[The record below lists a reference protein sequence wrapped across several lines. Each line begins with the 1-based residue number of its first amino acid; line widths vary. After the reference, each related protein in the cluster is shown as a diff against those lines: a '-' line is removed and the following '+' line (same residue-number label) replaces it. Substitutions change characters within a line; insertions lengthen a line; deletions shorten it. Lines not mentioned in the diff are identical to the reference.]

1 MQAVTIGVMCMK
13 LNPVNAKGGESA
25 LIHLNVS
32 KELKGRW
39 IQASRADG
47 KRLADWIIEIV
58 ERYMEQRLVNI
69 SIPDDLNFKDLKLG
83 IESDGS
89 YSFDM
94 QVIERI
100 CKESNLPLS
109 MITDAPEDNVASLIL
124 RWYEL
129 HLQNGGEPDPV
140 MAHSFNEV
148 LAEEKAGQSFSY
160 PAGKA

>member
-1 MQAVTIGVMCMK
+1 MLARMTGRNMK
-13 LNPVNAKGGESA
+13 SNKFNYTQGGDSA
-25 LIHLNVS
+25 LIHLNVN

-39 IQASRADG
+39 IQASRAEG
-47 KRLADWIIEIV
+47 KKLSEWIIDIV
-58 ERYMEQRLVNI
+58 EQHMEQRLVRI
-69 SIPDDLNFKDLKLG
+69 AIPDDITFKDLKLG

-109 MITDAPEDNVASLIL
+109 MITDAPEDNVVSLIM

>member
-1 MQAVTIGVMCMK
+1 MMRMK
-13 LNPVNAKGGESA
+13 KIQNDS
-25 LIHLNVS
+25 LIHLNVPAAT
-32 KELKGRW
+32 KGRW
-39 IQASRADG
+39 IQASRAEG
-47 KRLADWIIEIV
+47 KKLSEWIIDIV
-58 ERYMEQRLVNI
+58 EQHMEQRLVRI
-69 SIPDDLNFKDLKLG
+69 AIPDDITFKDLKLG

-109 MITDAPEDNVASLIL
+109 IITDTPEDNVANLIM

-140 MAHSFNEV
+140 MTHSFNEV

>member
-1 MQAVTIGVMCMK
+1 MK
-13 LNPVNAKGGESA
+13 WKKRMKKIQSDS
-25 LIHLNVS
+25 LIHLNVPAAT
-32 KELKGRW
+32 KGRW
-39 IQASRADG
+39 IRASRSAG
-47 KRLADWIIEIV
+47 KKLSEWIVDIV
-58 ERYMEQRLVNI
+58 ERHMEQRLVNI
-69 SIPDDLNFKDLKLG
+69 SIPDDLNFRDLKLG

-89 YSFDM
+89 YGFDM
-94 QVIERI
+94 RVIERI
-100 CKESNLPLS
+100 CDASNLPVS
-109 MITDAPEDNVASLIL
+109 AFIDSPEDNITSLIM